1 MFGFE
6 EGGKLIGFSR
16 EIFWMDQDLGGRCA
30 CLANPKE
37 ARMMTMMAQRAR
49 RGVVGKGNKG
59 SLVRAGRSPGDEA
72 AGTRRV
78 SRYAPNNNTGRTRVP
93 LTVVAR
99 SGEDPEPSTTK
110 EEEAPLW
117 VRREQEKELREKNQ
131 EGKLPFGVYLLASAI
146 IAIAAVR
153 HDARNPTLSSARQSS
168 AFRLLTLS
176 PPPSRH
182 IFFDRA
188 PFSLSLPSD
197 QIASIFEYT
206 YQNPIFSV
214 VPPTSFLYKPI
225 LGIFVFTGLPL
236 SAYLFYEAIKSAN
249 ELSESMDKQDG
260 V

>member
-1 MFGFE
+1 
-6 EGGKLIGFSR
+6 
-16 EIFWMDQDLGGRCA
+16 
-30 CLANPKE
+30 
-37 ARMMTMMAQRAR
+37 MTTMVAQRAR

-153 HDARNPTLSSARQSS
+153 HDARNPTLSPTRQSS

-182 IFFDRA
+182 IFFIALR
-188 PFSLSLPSD
+188 FRSPS
-197 QIASIFEYT
+197 
-206 YQNPIFSV
+206 
-214 VPPTSFLYKPI
+214 PPTRSPRSSS
-225 LGIFVFTGLPL
+225 TRTRTPSSAWCLPRAFCT
-236 SAYLFYEAIKSAN
+236 SPSSGYSC
-249 ELSESMDKQDG
+249 SR
-260 V
+260 VCR